1 MGDNIKADFE
11 EDVDWI
17 YLIQGKDLSES
28 GDKASRFHTG
38 GGLLPSWATVSFY
51 KKDWSVVLACCLA
64 LLQSPETLTK
74 CI

>member
-28 GDKASRFHTG
+28 GDKAFRFHTG
-38 GGLLPSWATVSFY
+38 GGLLPSWATVSFL
-51 KKDWSVVLACCLA
+51 KKTGLWFLLAVFG

-74 CI
+74 GV